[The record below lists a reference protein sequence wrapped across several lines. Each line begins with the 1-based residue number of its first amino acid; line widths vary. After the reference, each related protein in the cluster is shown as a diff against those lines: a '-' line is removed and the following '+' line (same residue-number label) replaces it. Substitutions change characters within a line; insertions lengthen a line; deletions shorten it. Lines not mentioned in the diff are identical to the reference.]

1 MQNISITTHQRHRL
15 EHNYKEERS
24 KSAKH
29 FCIHRTSTVYLYF
42 CWIRITTICCKLNPV
57 FLHNSFLKLY
67 CSACQLIQIMVS
79 LITYVW
85 DQHKLCSLP
94 DINLKGN
101 ARASSKMR
109 SLKFSSNHLLSPTA
123 LTVYK
128 SLFSALKTFRYPK
141 LFFYSKAPFPVMK
154 SDSPPKYTGL
164 FRGYHMSP
172 NEIISLGNGS

>member
-1 MQNISITTHQRHRL
+1 MQNISITTHQRHRI

-29 FCIHRTSTVYLYF
+29 FRTHRTSTVYLYF

-85 DQHKLCSLP
+85 DQHKLCSLL
-94 DINLKGN
+94 DLNLRRN

-128 SLFSALKTFRYPK
+128 SLFSALKK
-141 LFFYSKAPFPVMK
+141 LSDTQSFSFIQKHFF
-154 SDSPPKYTGL
+154 L
-164 FRGYHMSP
+164 
-172 NEIISLGNGS
+172 

>member
-1 MQNISITTHQRHRL
+1 MQNISITTHQRHRI

-29 FCIHRTSTVYLYF
+29 FRTHRTSTVYLYF

-85 DQHKLCSLP
+85 DQHKLCSLL
-94 DINLKGN
+94 DLNLRRN

-128 SLFSALKTFRYPK
+128 SLFSALKNFQIPKAFLLFKSTF
-141 LFFYSKAPFPVMK
+141 SC
-154 SDSPPKYTGL
+154 
-164 FRGYHMSP
+164 
-172 NEIISLGNGS
+172 NEVWLATQIHCPI